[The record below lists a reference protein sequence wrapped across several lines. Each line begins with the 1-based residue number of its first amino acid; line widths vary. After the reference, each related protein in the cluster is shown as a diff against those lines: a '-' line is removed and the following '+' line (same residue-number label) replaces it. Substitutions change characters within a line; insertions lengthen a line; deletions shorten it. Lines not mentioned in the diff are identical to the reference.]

1 MAVQPDTP
9 PTVTRTYRTSIRIG
23 EDFLT
28 LEETV
33 SLPLDASDEDI
44 AQAVALGWRIYQAQ
58 QESLEAQVAQMREAR
73 LAAAPAS
80 SSSTPTIREP
90 DAPAS
95 ERQRGYINRLQQG
108 LSWSDEQLAHYASEQ
123 GVRLVDLTR
132 GQASSFIDGL
142 KRLAEDQA
150 TYQTDADD
158 AGEPAPLTERQ
169 HQALSRLAQERGIDL
184 DETVAQQ
191 YGVEVHELT
200 GRQASELI
208 RDWQRAPRS

>member
-1 MAVQPDTP
+1 M
-9 PTVTRTYRTSIRIG
+9 VTRTYRTAIRIG

-58 QESLEAQVAQMREAR
+58 QESLEAQVAQMRESR
-73 LAAAPAS
+73 LAAAPAAAP
-80 SSSTPTIREP
+80 PTVREP

-108 LSWSDEQLAHYASEQ
+108 LSWSDEQMAHYASEQ

-142 KRLAEDQA
+142 KRLAEEQPA
-150 TYQTDADD
+150 YQTDASEE
-158 AGEPAPLTERQ
+158 AEPTPLTERQ
-169 HQALSRLAQERGIDL
+169 HQALNRLAQERGIDL
-184 DETVAQQ
+184 DAAVAEQ
-191 YGVEVHELT
+191 YGVGIDDLT
-200 GRQASELI
+200 GQQASELI
-208 RDWQRAPRS
+208 RAWQRAPRS

>member
-1 MAVQPDTP
+1 MAVQREDSAAI
-9 PTVTRTYRTSIRIG
+9 TRTYRASVRIG

-58 QESLEAQVAQMREAR
+58 HESLEAQVAQMREAR
-73 LAAAPAS
+73 LAAAPAAS
-80 SSSTPTIREP
+80 PPTVREP

-95 ERQRGYINRLQQG
+95 ERQRGYIARLQND
-108 LSWSDEQLAHYASEQ
+108 LAWSDDQLAHYASEH
-123 GVRLVDLTR
+123 GIRLVDLTR

-142 KRLAEDQA
+142 KRLSEEQA
-150 TYQTDADD
+150 TYHA
-158 AGEPAPLTERQ
+158 AGSTAEDSEPAPLTERQ

-184 DETVAQQ
+184 DTAVAEQ
-191 YGVEVHELT
+191 YGVGVHELS
-200 GRQASELI
+200 GQQASELI
-208 RDWQRAPRS
+208 RSWQRAPRS

>member
-1 MAVQPDTP
+1 MAVQPETP
-9 PTVTRTYRTSIRIG
+9 ATVTRTYRASIRIG

-73 LAAAPAS
+73 LAAAPAA
-80 SSSTPTIREP
+80 SSTPTIREP

-95 ERQRGYINRLQQG
+95 ERQRSYINRLQQG

-132 GQASSFIDGL
+132 GQASNFIDGL

-150 TYQTDADD
+150 PYQTDS
-158 AGEPAPLTERQ
+158 GEDREPVPLTERQ
-169 HQALSRLAQERGIDL
+169 QQALSRLAQERGLDL
-184 DETVAQQ
+184 DEAVAQQ
-191 YGVEVHELT
+191 YGVGVHDLNGE
-200 GRQASELI
+200 QASELI
-208 RDWQRAPRS
+208 RAWQRAPRG

>member
-1 MAVQPDTP
+1 MAVQPDNP
-9 PTVTRTYRTSIRIG
+9 PTVTRTYRASIRIG
-23 EDFLT
+23 DDFMT

-73 LAAAPAS
+73 LAAAPAA
-80 SSSTPTIREP
+80 SSTPTIREP

-95 ERQRGYINRLQQG
+95 ERQRSYINRLQQG
-108 LSWSDEQLAHYASEQ
+108 LAWSDEQLAHYASEQ

-132 GQASSFIDGL
+132 GQASNFIDGL
-142 KRLAEDQA
+142 KRLAEEQPA
-150 TYQTDADD
+150 YQTEAGA
-158 AGEPAPLTERQ
+158 AGEPTPLTERQ
-169 HQALSRLAQERGIDL
+169 HQALSRLAQERELDL
-184 DETVAQQ
+184 DEAVAQQ
-191 YGVEVHELT
+191 YGVGVHELT
-200 GRQASELI
+200 SQQASELI